1 MTDTSQLVDPKQ
13 ERIYTFHFRHSN
25 KHVDLT
31 DEELDHF
38 PYLIALVEHKND
50 FLSVENENGEYVL
63 SHSIEYPWFISILR
77 SIKSEQPYTL
87 FNDLSEDNNVLD
99 TLQLFDYLCINPF
112 PLPLLKYEEL
122 VRSNPTNI
130 GNDEKRLDYHQA
142 NLSEARQTA
151 AEFIIALKMMIVD
164 LNKTKETI
172 KIACKQYMFPVVLIS
187 FQCAFIVLYAVYAEY
202 GLEQITI
209 KNSISL

>member
-87 FNDLSEDNNVLD
+87 FNELSEDNNVLD

-122 VRSNPTNI
+122 VRSNPTNTD
-130 GNDEKRLDYHQA
+130 NDEKRLEYHQA

-151 AEFIIALKMMIVD
+151 AEFIIAL
-164 LNKTKETI
+164 NSTTS
-172 KIACKQYMFPVVLIS
+172 IAYYS
-187 FQCAFIVLYAVYAEY
+187 
-202 GLEQITI
+202 T
-209 KNSISL
+209 N